1 MPFGKKQPAAA
12 SVSRKPAARP
22 APSANAAA
30 DLAPAVDAATIAEI
44 TAWPKDEAPKP
55 RFSAEKANLM
65 AALVVRA
72 ILIVIAGG
80 YLIGG
85 LLAHGEFNRLLGLLL
100 FAMVADYGRVLA
112 KALRMSAD

>member
-1 MPFGKKQPAAA
+1 
-12 SVSRKPAARP
+12 
-22 APSANAAA
+22 
-30 DLAPAVDAATIAEI
+30 
-44 TAWPKDEAPKP
+44 
-55 RFSAEKANLM
+55 M

-112 KALRMSAD
+112 KALRMSAE